1 MLNQE
6 RTGRTL
12 GPHPHPSP
20 PEGQPGPFSKCC
32 PRCPL
37 CPGTQVLVQLSPQ
50 FHGCVS
56 GLYGDFDGDA
66 SNDLRSRRGVL
77 ELTAELATP
86 LLAPQSAL
94 PRARRTAAPLHRE
107 HWQERGKGG
116 GQLQNPGQG
125 CPAGGVWPARGA
137 VLAGEH
143 PLGWLGSHAL
153 RGDAAGALHQV
164 PRRDASIAALRVVCV
179 GQLRVSSRP
188 GD

>member
-6 RTGRTL
+6 RTGSTL

-77 ELTAELATP
+77 EPTAELATHSWHLS
-86 LLAPQSAL
+86 LLCPEPGEL
-94 PRARRTAAPLHRE
+94 PHPCTVSTGRRGEREGGSCRILGRGVQRVGSGLPVVLCLQVNTHWAGWARTR
-107 HWQERGKGG
+107 
-116 GQLQNPGQG
+116 
-125 CPAGGVWPARGA
+125 CGVM
-137 VLAGEH
+137 L
-143 PLGWLGSHAL
+143 
-153 RGDAAGALHQV
+153 QV
-164 PRRDASIAALRVVCV
+164 PFTRCRAEM
-179 GQLRVSSRP
+179 P
-188 GD
+188 P